1 MASAL
6 RSDPRQAVLIGAL
19 LAVTA
24 VWGLTFVTVQEAVRT
39 FPVMAFLGWR
49 FGAAAL
55 LLLPF
60 AWRDFGRL
68 GWAGLLTGAWIGVF
82 LAIGFVL
89 QTVGLTLVSVPTVGF
104 ITGLVVVFTP
114 VLALI
119 VLRHRPHPVVW
130 AGVVL
135 STLGLWLLTGAGA
148 AWSIG
153 DLLVVGSALAFAAQ
167 ILGTESAV
175 RQVPVGGLVVVEMAT
190 TALICLIWAGAEH
203 SLPVPHL
210 ASTWVALGITA
221 IFASVIGGLVQG
233 WAQRTISASRTAII
247 MSAEPAFAALFAY
260 LLQGSVLEPIGWLGA
275 ALIMLAVLGVQL
287 WKTPAA
293 GSQDA

>member
-175 RQVPVGGLVVVEMAT
+175 RQMPVGGLIVVEMAT
-190 TALICLIWAGAEH
+190 AALICLIWAGAEH

>member
-68 GWAGLLTGAWIGVF
+68 GWSGLLTGAWIGVF

>member
-68 GWAGLLTGAWIGVF
+68 GWSGLLTGAWIGVF

-175 RQVPVGGLVVVEMAT
+175 RQMPVGGLVVVEMAT

>member
-1 MASAL
+1 M
-6 RSDPRQAVLIGAL
+6 LIGAL

-68 GWAGLLTGAWIGVF
+68 GWSGLLTGAWIGVF

-175 RQVPVGGLVVVEMAT
+175 RQMPVGGLVVVEMAT

>member
-68 GWAGLLTGAWIGVF
+68 GWSGLLTGAWIGVF

-287 WKTPAA
+287 WKRPAA